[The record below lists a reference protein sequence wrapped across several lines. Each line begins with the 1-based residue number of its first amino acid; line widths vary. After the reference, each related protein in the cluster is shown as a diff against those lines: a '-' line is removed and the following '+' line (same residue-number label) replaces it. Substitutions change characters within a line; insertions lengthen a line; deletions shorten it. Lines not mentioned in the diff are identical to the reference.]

1 MNDIV
6 KYEQAAIGNP
16 FAKEGIDYS
25 GLAVGNTAIESE
37 RAIAEAQGKMLLAK
51 RFPRDQARAYARI
64 MEACR
69 RKSFAETAAYAFPRG
84 GKMVIGPTIRLA
96 EMMASAYGNLE
107 YGLRELSQNA
117 GTSEMEAYAWDLETN
132 VISSQRFTVQH
143 KSLAKDAKDL
153 TQSRDIYERTAN
165 DGARRLRSRIF
176 AILPPDLIE
185 AAEAECKKTLAGQS
199 QEPLIDGIRRMTSEF
214 DKLGVNVTMIAEHL
228 GHPVDQMLP
237 EELADL
243 RQIFRSIRDGQS
255 KAGEWFAPKGNAAA
269 AMTEALKKPA
279 PQMNTP
285 NPVPSSNPETLTTA
299 KPIEAAVAKRK
310 PKETAT
316 ATPAQSATTPATTVA
331 KSPEMYEDA
340 SELDV

>member
-6 KYEQAAIGNP
+6 KYENNAPALTGNP

-117 GTSEMEAYAWDLETN
+117 GTSEMEAYCWDLETN

-185 AAEAECKKTLAGQS
+185 AAEMECKKTLAGQS

-214 DKLGVNVTMIAEHL
+214 DKLGINATMIAEHL
-228 GHPVDQMLP
+228 GHPIDQMLP
-237 EELADL
+237 EELSDL

-255 KAGEWFAPKGNAAA
+255 KAGEWFAPKGSGTAA

-279 PQMNTP
+279 PQT
-285 NPVPSSNPETLTTA
+285 SSGSEPLTTA
-299 KPIEAAVAKRK
+299 TAIPKPVEAAVAKRK
-310 PKETAT
+310 PKENA
-316 ATPAQSATTPATTVA
+316 AQSATTPPPMVA
-331 KSPEMYEDA
+331 KTPEIDEDT
-340 SELDV
+340 EEMDV